1 MGCNLRQVYSMNRN
15 SSTTGTH
22 RVLESALFG
31 RMALTQEELVTFCRP
46 RLAAF
51 SGKLLQRA
59 IAR

>member
-1 MGCNLRQVYSMNRN
+1 MNRN
-15 SSTTGTH
+15 SSTTNTY